1 MTMRIGPEDI
11 SKAAA
16 RIVGHIRETP
26 ILPMEAGA
34 FGVPGALTLK
44 LECLQHSGSFKA
56 RGAFNSLL
64 SADIPAAG
72 VITASGGNHGGA
84 VAYAARSLGHKARI
98 FVPTTSPRA
107 KIDRLRAY
115 GAEVTE
121 IGEAYADA
129 YEASQAVKAETG
141 AVEIHAYDQP
151 ATVAGQGTV
160 AREIGGQMDGI
171 DTILV
176 AVGGGGLI
184 AGIASWFQG
193 RVRVVGVETE
203 GTPTLTRAL
212 AVGRPVDIEVGGLA
226 ADALG
231 ARRIGEIAYATAQ
244 DHVHRVV
251 LVEDDAVRAA
261 QKALWAN
268 VRVIAEPGGATAL
281 AGLMAGAYRPA
292 AGERVVA
299 LVCGANTDPATVV

>member
-1 MTMRIGPEDI
+1 MTARIGPEDI
-11 SKAAA
+11 SEAAVRVA
-16 RIVGHIRETP
+16 GHIRETP
-26 ILPMEAGA
+26 ILRMEPDA
-34 FGVPGALTLK
+34 FGVRGALTLK

-64 SADIPAAG
+64 STDIPVAG

-84 VAYAARSLGHKARI
+84 VAYAARALGHKARI

-107 KIDRLRAY
+107 KIDRLRGY
-115 GAEVTE
+115 GADVTE
-121 IGEAYADA
+121 IGDAYADA

-160 AREIGGQMDGI
+160 AREIERQTGGL
-171 DTILV
+171 DTVLV

-184 AGIASWFQG
+184 AGIASWLQG

-212 AVGRPVDIEVGGLA
+212 AEGRPVDIEVGGLA

-231 ARRIGEIAYATAQ
+231 AKRIGEIAYATAR
-244 DHVHRVV
+244 DHVDRVV
-251 LVEDDAVRAA
+251 LVEDDSVRAA

-268 VRVIAEPGGATAL
+268 VRVVAEPGGATAL
-281 AGLMAGAYRPA
+281 AALMAGAYTPEKA
-292 AGERVVA
+292 ERVAV
-299 LVCGANTDPATVV
+299 LVCGANTDPATIV

>member
-1 MTMRIGPEDI
+1 MIVRVTPAEID
-11 SKAAA
+11 AAA
-16 RIVGHIRETP
+16 GRIAGHVRETP
-26 ILPMEAGA
+26 ILRAEPDA
-34 FGVPGALTLK
+34 FGVPGALILK

-84 VAYAARSLGHKARI
+84 VAYAARALGHKARI

-107 KIDRLRAY
+107 KIDRLRGY

-121 IGEAYADA
+121 TGEAYADA

-141 AVEIHAYDQP
+141 AIEIHAYDQP

-160 AREIGGQMDGI
+160 AREVERQAGGL
-171 DTILV
+171 DTIVV

-193 RVRVVGVETE
+193 RVRIVGVETL

-212 AVGRPVDIEVGGLA
+212 EAGKPVDIEVGGLA

-231 ARRIGEIAYATAQ
+231 ARRIGEIAFAAAR
-244 DHVHRVV
+244 DHVDRVV
-251 LVEDDAVRAA
+251 LVEDEAVRAA
-261 QKALWAN
+261 QKALWSN
-268 VRVIAEPGGATAL
+268 VRIVAEPGGATARAAL
-281 AGLMAGAYRPA
+281 VAGAYRPA
-292 AGERVVA
+292 PGERVVA
-299 LVCGANTDPATVV
+299 LVCGANTDPASVA